1 LLVILLRGRKAKQA
15 ELAAPQFEEPYTP
28 EPGVS
33 PGVGAAAPLRPAA
46 GADVTGPQRPMAAG
60 PVEGKTVGWGEAA
73 PGGWTEAAPGGWP
86 AAHVPEAPRG
96 GPPMGPGAAPV
107 EGTRVIERAPKHLA
121 MLVSKLR
128 PDQKYDLK
136 GTMNV
141 GRALDNQIVIDHPTI
156 SRRHAW
162 IKEDKGEFLV
172 FDIGS
177 ANGTFVNG
185 QQIEAPQLLQTG
197 DLVRFGEVEFVFT
210 KVF

>member
-1 LLVILLRGRKAKQA
+1 
-15 ELAAPQFEEPYTP
+15 
-28 EPGVS
+28 
-33 PGVGAAAPLRPAA
+33 
-46 GADVTGPQRPMAAG
+46 MAAG

-86 AAHVPEAPRG
+86 AAQVPEAPRG
-96 GPPMGPGAAPV
+96 GQPMGPGAAPA
-107 EGTRVIERAPKHLA
+107 EGTRIIERAPKHLA

-141 GRALDNQIVIDHPTI
+141 GRASDNQIVIDHPTI